1 MAEILEEKKEERK
14 RKSLKIEK
22 MKAKSWRI
30 KCQVKNQVKMKMTHQ
45 KVRRTELVENWKYLN
60 CQVSI
65 QSKRVKQKAMS
76 WRERMILKC
85 ETKHRTETQ
94 MEFEARIQTVNEMGV
109 N

>member
-1 MAEILEEKKEERK
+1 M
-14 RKSLKIEK
+14 
-22 MKAKSWRI
+22 
-30 KCQVKNQVKMKMTHQ
+30 KNQVKMKMTHQ

-65 QSKRVKQKAMS
+65 QSKRVKEKAMS
-76 WRERMILKC
+76 WRKRMILKC